1 MNIPTSNQVAA
12 GLERAARLAA
22 PVIALLITCLLLA
35 AELAYRL
42 GYLTG
47 EAIHARNDQMAAA
60 WRRLWV
66 PEAEVLAEPAALP
79 IPAVHPLSLLAAD
92 FEQMTCKQIRE
103 LTGLRRKTAKR
114 ELIALAV
121 VC

>member
-1 MNIPTSNQVAA
+1 MNIPTTNQVAA
-12 GLERAARLAA
+12 GLECAARLAA
-22 PVIALLITCLLLA
+22 PVIALLVTCLLLA
-35 AELAYRL
+35 AELAYRF

-66 PEAEVLAEPAALP
+66 PEPAALP
-79 IPAVHPLSLLAAD
+79 MPAVHPLSLLAAD

-121 VC
+121 AC